1 MKNVLLP
8 ILGAVVFIVLV
19 GLFTQKAQEG
29 TFKVSSNNKLEKSEV
44 KIGETTIPVE
54 VAQTEMQR
62 KKGLSDRKSLPK
74 NEGMFFVFAQ
84 KNVQPP
90 FWMKDMNF
98 AIDII
103 WIDDEKIVQIHKNV
117 QPPAKD
123 TPNSELTLYAPNQ
136 PIDYVLEVNAG
147 FTEENNIKVGDTIDL
162 PNL

>member
-8 ILGAVVFIVLV
+8 ILGVIVFIVLV

-29 TFKVSSNNKLEKSEV
+29 TFKIPSNNRLEKSEV
-44 KIGETTIPVE
+44 KIGEIVIPVE
-54 VAQTEMQR
+54 VAKTEMQR
-62 KKGLSDRKSLPK
+62 KKGLSNKESLP
-74 NEGMFFVFAQ
+74 EGQGVLFVFAQ
-84 KNVQPP
+84 KDIRPP

-103 WIDDEKIVQIHKNV
+103 WIDDDKIVEIDKNI

-123 TPNSELTLYAPNQ
+123 TPDSELTLYTPNQ

-147 FTEENNIKVGDTIDL
+147 FSEENNIEVGDIYVKD
-162 PNL
+162 

>member
-8 ILGAVVFIVLV
+8 ILGVIVFIVLV

-29 TFKVSSNNKLEKSEV
+29 ALKIPSNNRLEKSEV
-44 KIGETTIPVE
+44 KIGEIVIPVE
-54 VAQTEMQR
+54 VAKTEMQR
-62 KKGLSDRKSLPK
+62 KRGLSNKESLP
-74 NEGMFFVFAQ
+74 EGQGVLFVFAQ
-84 KNVQPP
+84 KDIRPP

-103 WIDDEKIVQIHKNV
+103 WIDDDKIVEIDKNI

-123 TPNSELTLYAPNQ
+123 TPDSELTLYTPNQ

-147 FTEENNIKVGDTIDL
+147 FSEENNIEVGDIYVKD
-162 PNL
+162 